1 MRITDIDMLHDI
13 KTEYRQLRE
22 NGMNRTNAVTE
33 MMGRYQDEL
42 TWGQE
47 DDGLFFWIG
56 LADAQYA
63 LKELSEQ
70 VAQKATQ
77 SLRKLEDMSIF
88 PGSDIK
94 RRRDWYAQAPMPER
108 TSVRPPKRFRCQW
121 ELGDT
126 FAYPLSGPQT
136 EELGVS
142 GAYILLRKVDEAENY
157 DGRLLP
163 VVTLT
168 LWTEKELP
176 QSTSQFN
183 SAPLLKLAS
192 GRLGTPKGSSFDY
205 RVEILFS
212 NKKQLSDLR
221 FCGNFADGT
230 MPEDGVV
237 FREPGCTLM
246 LSPPRFFEGFCNYIK
261 RHQYWSENGC

>member
-22 NGMNRTNAVTE
+22 NGMNRTDAVTE
-33 MMGRYQDEL
+33 MMSQYQNEL
-42 TWGQE
+42 TLGQE

-70 VAQKATQ
+70 VAQRATQ
-77 SLRKLEDMSIF
+77 FLRKLEDMSIF
-88 PGSDIK
+88 PDSDIK

-108 TSVRPPKRFRCQW
+108 ASVRPPKRFRCQW
-121 ELGDT
+121 KIGDT

-163 VVTLT
+163 IVTLT

-176 QSTSQFN
+176 QSTSQFY
-183 SAPLLKLAS
+183 SAPMLKLAS
-192 GRLGTPKGSSFDY
+192 GRLGTPEGSSFDY

-212 NKKQLSDLR
+212 DKKQLSDLH
-221 FCGNFADGT
+221 FCGNFVGEEMPADGA
-230 MPEDGVV
+230 V
-237 FREPGCTLM
+237 FCEPGYTLM
-246 LSPPRFFEGFCNYIK
+246 LSPQTFLQDLFNYIK